1 MDDTEKQL
9 KFAYYQDQWT
19 HIRHHEQ
26 QRSSLTLQLLVIS
39 VSLGGAYF
47 AAQHVAPTF
56 AREVQV
62 AAALSILL
70 LSVLGVAVV
79 LRTTSAI
86 KTHVSRAR
94 AARESLKFLEEFAQL
109 ENAPWPRWYSAAVE
123 ELKNRLDRQLV
134 VWLEGRL
141 LPSEI
146 ELTAEGQRHVTFP
159 HVPSAGGSDS

>member
-109 ENAPWPRWYSAAVE
+109 ENAPWPRWYIYYALFFAVTFACGLGLLVLAVH
-123 ELKNRLDRQLV
+123 LKNSVGAL
-134 VWLEGRL
+134 
-141 LPSEI
+141 
-146 ELTAEGQRHVTFP
+146 
-159 HVPSAGGSDS
+159 